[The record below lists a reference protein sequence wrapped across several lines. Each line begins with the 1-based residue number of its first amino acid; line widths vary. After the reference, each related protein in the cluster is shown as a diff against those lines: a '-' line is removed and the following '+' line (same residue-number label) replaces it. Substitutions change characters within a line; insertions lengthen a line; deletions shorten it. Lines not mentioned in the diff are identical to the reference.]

1 MPQPPGGQPPPRP
14 SSVKPGAAAPRPA
27 AVPPRPSSVVKPAS
41 GAKPASVVKPAS
53 GAVPPPS
60 AKPSGGTQKLAA
72 PAPAESAPV
81 GAAPPP
87 GSAKF
92 LRPTK
97 MQAALAE
104 AANKPPEDP
113 TKRTWKFWFN
123 LGVILSIP
131 ICIVIISWGALKK
144 IRAGGKATDIVTKVV
159 EGGKGE
165 DPNKPKVTDHLKIL
179 EDAKENLLKVA
190 QTKVKQA
197 EHANT
202 PADKIPA
209 LLAEAEKLAVE
220 YAKVVE
226 PIITDERYKGP
237 EFSWITEDHAVCMQ
251 LIRVIRDRK
260 KALEPEEALPPA
272 QPNTRALGIIA
283 SWNGTSQ
290 KLAVIFLGKDI
301 SPTDPTMTSME
312 FEGTLGRIT
321 IRQGD
326 SDKPLALVALPG
338 DRIWEL
344 LRGTVKE
351 EVEKL
356 DIEGR
361 KKRAG
366 EMAAD
371 IKYFEGAKFG
381 ETLSYATSVNGY
393 FFKDQVARI
402 VVRIHDDRGIEC
414 FKEYYDLILQ
424 AIGTPTQG
432 SENVSASFAERKMLW
447 RKEGVIYHVQ
457 AIGTKSGMD
466 LTLTTWSEANWKALS
481 DFVGETDAFQDQKLE
496 AWGDRTPAEVPK

>member
-27 AVPPRPSSVVKPAS
+27 AVPPRPSSV
-41 GAKPASVVKPAS
+41 AKPASVVKPAS
-53 GAVPPPS
+53 AAAPPPS
-60 AKPSGGTQKLAA
+60 AKPSGGTQKIAA
-72 PAPAESAPV
+72 PKPAESAPA

-104 AANKPPEDP
+104 AANKPPEEP
-113 TKRTWKFWFN
+113 GKRTWKFWFN
-123 LGVILSIP
+123 LSVILSIP
-131 ICIVIISWGALKK
+131 ICIAIIAYGMIKRSKEGKK
-144 IRAGGKATDIVTKVV
+144 QDFGVSKIFGSDKT
-159 EGGKGE
+159 E
-165 DPNKPKVTDHLKIL
+165 DPNKPKQVDHLKML

-209 LLAEAEKLAVE
+209 LLADAEKLAVE

-237 EFSWITEDHAVCMQ
+237 EFSWITDDHAVCMQ
-251 LIRVIRDRK
+251 LLRVIRDRK
-260 KALEPEEALPPA
+260 KALEPEEVAPPA

-290 KLAVIFLGKDI
+290 KLAVIFLGKDM
-301 SPTDPTMTSME
+301 SPTDPTMSSME
-312 FEGTLGRIT
+312 FPGSLGRIT
-321 IRQGD
+321 IKQGD
-326 SDKPLALVALPG
+326 SDKPLELVALPG

-356 DIEGR
+356 DIDGR
-361 KKRAG
+361 KKRAA

-381 ETLSYATSVNGY
+381 ETLSYATNVTGY

-414 FKEYYDLILQ
+414 YKEYYDLILQ
-424 AIGTPTQG
+424 AIGTPTHG
-432 SENVSASFAERKMLW
+432 FENVSASFAERKLLW
-447 RKEGVIYHVQ
+447 KKEGVIYHLQ

-466 LTLTTWSEANWKALS
+466 LTLTSYSEANWKALC
-481 DFVGETDAFQDQKLE
+481 DFVGETDAFQEQKLE
-496 AWGDRTPAEVPK
+496 GWGDRTPAEVPK